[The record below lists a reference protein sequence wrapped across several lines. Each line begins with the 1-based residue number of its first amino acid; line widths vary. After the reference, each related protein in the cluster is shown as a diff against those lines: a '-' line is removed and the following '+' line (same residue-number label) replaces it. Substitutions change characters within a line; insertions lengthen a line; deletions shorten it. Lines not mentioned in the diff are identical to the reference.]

1 MLTKKC
7 TIFFKCIIYSC
18 YTLVLNAGCFDS
30 AVRLRA
36 GSLCGVLIML
46 IRHAL
51 HAFEK
56 YGRTVKLMHREEW
69 SRRRV
74 TNF

>member
-1 MLTKKC
+1 MVTSFRLVEGRG
-7 TIFFKCIIYSC
+7 C

-46 IRHAL
+46 IRHGL

-56 YGRTVKLMHREEW
+56 YGGQLSWYMCEE
-69 SRRRV
+69 
-74 TNF
+74 